1 MAKNTEKKSR
11 FVAFLRAINV
21 GGHVVSMAKLRAQFE
36 ALGFEDVETFIAS
49 GNVVFSSPSKNA
61 AALEK
66 RIEDRLATA
75 LGYEVKT
82 FLRTEAEVAAVA
94 GYRPFTAARR
104 KSAGALCVGF
114 LAQPLDQSAVTA
126 LMALRTDNDDFHVN
140 GREIYWIC
148 RTGQGASKFSN
159 MLFERMVKART
170 TFRGMNTMTRL
181 AAKLTDASGAA
192 ERGRRS

>member
-1 MAKNTEKKSR
+1 MAKNMEKTTR

-21 GGHVVSMAKLRAQFE
+21 GGHVVSMARLRAQFE

-66 RIEDRLATA
+66 RIEDRLAAA

-82 FLRTEAEVAAVA
+82 FLRTEAEVAEVA
-94 GYRPFTAARR
+94 ACKPFTAARR
-104 KSAGALCVGF
+104 KAAGALCVGF
-114 LAQPLDQSAVTA
+114 LAQPLDPTGVKA
-126 LMALRTDNDDFHVN
+126 LMALRTDDDDFHVN

-148 RTGQGASKFSN
+148 RTGQGVSKFSN
-159 MLFERMVKART
+159 ALFERMVKART

-181 AAKLTDASGAA
+181 AAKLTDASGA
-192 ERGRRS
+192 GK

>member
-1 MAKNTEKKSR
+1 MAKDREKKPR

-21 GGHVVSMAKLRAQFE
+21 GGHVVSMATLRAQFE

-49 GNVVFSSPSKNA
+49 GNVVFSSRSKNA

-66 RIEDRLATA
+66 QIEDRLAAA

-82 FLRTEAEVAAVA
+82 FLRTESEVAAVA
-94 GYRPFTAARR
+94 GYKPFTAARR
-104 KSAGALCVGF
+104 KSARALCVGF
-114 LAQPLDQSAVTA
+114 LAQPLAPTAVKA
-126 LMALRTDNDDFHVN
+126 LMALRTADDDFHVN

-181 AAKLTDASGAA
+181 AAKLTDRAGA
-192 ERGRRS
+192 GK